1 MPLLA
6 MFVARA
12 MMILAVVGSFSMY
25 FYLTVLRFSPLF
37 GRPRAV
43 YIRPP
48 TFQWDRADHRN
59 VIIVTN
65 SPNDPN
71 IIGNLFN
78 QHQKVFYV
86 EQPLYLFQMFRN
98 LKYTRKS
105 EYSGQV
111 RAFLDNLFHCRFN
124 GYKDYLTFLSHPGLS
139 SPRFRLSSKAL
150 SSPPLCRKEV
160 NTFTNES
167 SFLKDCPLLNAKWVS
182 IVCSRKMHIVVSLY
196 ANRAPGGGI
205 AGLLPL
211 MTSQSMATRVLHLVR
226 DPRAV
231 VWEMIAKDGRLENNS
246 KQLTSTLED
255 KIKKRCVQMNI
266 DSDFLRSL
274 PSDLVRQ
281 YQIVRYEDVGRNLV
295 KSANTAFEFAG
306 IDETAEV
313 NEYIERNKPDTN
325 KGDDSS
331 WRLAI
336 NMDVAAMIENHC
348 AHVIETLGYKM
359 IANERTLRNLN
370 YSLLERNDALT
381 QNS

>member
-12 MMILAVVGSFSMY
+12 MMILAVIGSFSMY
-25 FYLTVLRFSPLF
+25 FYLTVLRFSPPF

-43 YIRPP
+43 YLRPP
-48 TFQWDRADHRN
+48 SFEWDRADRRN
-59 VIIVTN
+59 VIIVTE

-78 QHQKVFYV
+78 QHPKVFYV
-86 EQPLYLFQMFRN
+86 EQPLYPFEMFRN
-98 LKYTRKS
+98 LNYTRKS

-124 GYKDYLTFLSHPGLS
+124 GYRDYLTFLSHPGLS

-160 NTFTNES
+160 NTYTNES
-167 SFLKDCPLLNAKWVS
+167 NFLKDCPLLNAKWVS
-182 IVCSRKMHIVVSLY
+182 IVCARKMHIVVSLC
-196 ANRAPGGGI
+196 AKRAPGGGL

-231 VWEMIAKDGRLENNS
+231 VWEMIAKDGHLENNLH
-246 KQLTSTLED
+246 QLTTLEN
-255 KIKKRCVQMNI
+255 KIKKRCIEMNT
-266 DSDFLRSL
+266 DSDFLQSL
-274 PSDLVRQ
+274 PSDLVGQ
-281 YQIVRYEDVGRNLV
+281 YQIVRYEDVGKNLV

-306 IDETAEV
+306 INRPREV
-313 NEYIERNKPDTN
+313 NEYIERQKPGIN
-325 KGDDSS
+325 NNGGDNN
-331 WRLAI
+331 WRLV
-336 NMDVAAMIENHC
+336 MDMKVVAMIENHC
-348 AHVIETLGYKM
+348 AHVIGKLGYKT
-359 IANERTLRNLN
+359 ILNERVLRNLN
-370 YSLLERNDALT
+370 YSLLDKYEPEKH
-381 QNS
+381 QS